1 MIAQLDKVSAM
12 FTARYHATGIPRF
25 LEWWTGELA
34 PLIPPRI
41 KRLFA
46 VPHEQLLICADAHS
60 IYLWQAS
67 DEGRR
72 LLDTLEHDSDPD
84 QTRARIVASLDEFKE
99 GTPAAIYCIPA
110 DSILKK
116 TIRMPA
122 AAEANLRQAVAFEID
137 RQTPFSAQEV
147 YFDLQIVDREPPFL
161 NVDLILAQRTQ
172 VDAYLEQMQGM
183 GLRLQGVDVNTSS
196 DAAKKPEPMQINL
209 LPREQRVTKAN
220 KRVRLNWMLAG
231 VAILLLVVVMA
242 ESLYLRAQTIE
253 QLQQQRD
260 AVRSEALQVSK
271 LRQSLD
277 ESLAA
282 ANFLAN
288 KRANTPLT
296 LEVLAGVTS
305 RLPEDTWVQRFQIN
319 EKESQHELQLQGLS
333 DGAQKLVESLNDAE
347 ALSAT
352 FFKGAIS
359 TDQRLNKERFTS
371 ASTIDPKATF
381 VLAEADSS
389 EPGIELNEPTDSE
402 EYLQETPE
410 DDLQETDPPGTAID
424 VEEPVAS
431 QTTSPEAS
439 TEQQELE

>member
-25 LEWWTGELA
+25 LGWWTGELA

-46 VPHEQLLICADAHS
+46 VPHEQMLICADADS

-67 DEGRR
+67 DQGRR
-72 LLDTLEHDSDPD
+72 LLDTLERDGDPD
-84 QTRARIVASLDEFKE
+84 QSRARIVASLDEFKE
-99 GTPAAIYCIPA
+99 GTPAAVYCIPA
-110 DSILKK
+110 DSVLNKS
-116 TIRMPA
+116 IRMPA
-122 AAEANLRQAVAFEID
+122 AAETNLRQAVAFEID

-147 YFDLQIVDREPPFL
+147 YFDLQIIDREPPFL
-161 NVDLILAQRTQ
+161 NVDLILAQRGQ
-172 VDAYLEQMQGM
+172 VDAYLEHMRGL
-183 GLRLQGVDVNTSS
+183 GLRLQGVDVNVCS
-196 DAAKKPEPMQINL
+196 DARSEPEPMQVNL

-220 KRVRLNWMLAG
+220 KRVRMNWMLAG
-231 VAILLLVVVMA
+231 LALLLLVVVMA

-253 QLQQQRD
+253 HLQAQRD
-260 AVRSEALQVSK
+260 AVRSEALQVIK
-271 LRQSLD
+271 LRQNLD

-282 ANFLAN
+282 ANFLAD
-288 KRANTPLT
+288 KRADTPLT

-319 EKESQHELQLQGLS
+319 ENELQLQGLS
-333 DGAQKLVESLNDAE
+333 DGAQKLIESLNDAG

-371 ASTIDPKATF
+371 ASTIDPRAAF
-381 VLAEADSS
+381 VRAEPDSNESNVDAGEQIEAGDGQQDGLQDANTDPASEADTS
-389 EPGIELNEPTDSE
+389 EP
-402 EYLQETPE
+402 
-410 DDLQETDPPGTAID
+410 A
-424 VEEPVAS
+424 
-431 QTTSPEAS
+431 TTEVTQNQAV
-439 TEQQELE
+439 TEQQGAL